1 MPINE
6 KTQRYDTPCTY
17 TVKEKSNLNNR
28 MYEEGES
35 VEYDGMPAENL
46 TPTDAEGEARFQ
58 EYLESN
64 KARQA
69 AMREQF
75 SDSTVGDAEKFA
87 AALGKE
93 LAKHKDETDAK
104 LGQMM
109 DAIAAL
115 TKAMT
120 PVAPEAPASPSA
132 GDMA

>member
-28 MYEEGES
+28 MYEEGETVS
-35 VEYDGMPAENL
+35 YDGMPAENL
-46 TPTDAEGEARFQ
+46 EPTDDEGAARYE
-58 EYLESN
+58 EYLVSN

-75 SDSTVGDAEKFA
+75 ADSSVGDAEKFA
-87 AALGKE
+87 VALGKE
-93 LAKHKDETDAK
+93 LAKHKDETDTK

-120 PVAPEAPASPSA
+120 PAKGEAAPPAS
-132 GDMA
+132 DMA

>member
-1 MPINE
+1 MPIND

-28 MYEEGES
+28 MYEEGETVS
-35 VEYDGMPAENL
+35 YDGMPAENL
-46 TPTDAEGEARFQ
+46 EPTDAEGEARYA
-58 EYLESN
+58 EYLVSN

-75 SDSTVGDAEKFA
+75 ADSSVGDAEKFA

-104 LGQMM
+104 LDKMM
-109 DAIAAL
+109 DAIAVL

-120 PVAPEAPASPSA
+120 PAAPPAPSS
-132 GDMA
+132 DMA

>member
-28 MYEEGES
+28 MYEEGET

-46 TPTDAEGEARFQ
+46 EPTDDEGHARYA
-58 EYLESN
+58 EYLASN

-69 AMREQF
+69 AMVEQF
-75 SDSTVGDAEKFA
+75 SESSVGDAEKFA
-87 AALGKE
+87 VALGKE
-93 LAKHKDETDAK
+93 LAKHKAETDDK
-104 LGQMM
+104 LSQMM
-109 DAIAAL
+109 DAIVAL

-120 PVAPEAPASPSA
+120 PAAPPAGESHA
-132 GDMA
+132 DMA

>member
-17 TVKEKSNLNNR
+17 LVKERSNLNNR
-28 MYEEGES
+28 MYEEGET

-46 TPTDAEGEARFQ
+46 EPTDAEGAARYQ

-69 AMREQF
+69 AMREMF
-75 SDSTVGDAEKFA
+75 ADSSVGDAEKFA

-93 LAKHKDETDAK
+93 LSKHKDETDAK
-104 LGQMM
+104 LSAMT

-120 PVAPEAPASPSA
+120 PPTGKPPAIDEP
-132 GDMA
+132 MA